1 MAFGKVIN
9 FFLVVNFFF
18 KFTSLQK
25 CSGTS
30 CRRVRELNDAD
41 LEKLGDRLIDWY
53 FQEDG
58 RSHEEKCDR
67 VKILVYILSKYSGKR
82 KVNFTMILLF
92 LTWIQEKFVGTTFC
106 ITQLHQQQ
114 LHQLQN
120 QLPKQQQLQKLQP
133 KDGDIMITISMNQQ
147 VRKPNQTPICQ
158 LQKKTQQVTQIVI
171 EKRL

>member
-1 MAFGKVIN
+1 M
-9 FFLVVNFFF
+9 
-18 KFTSLQK
+18 SLQK

-30 CRRVRELNDAD
+30 CRRVRELSDAD
-41 LEKLGDRLIDWY
+41 LEKLGDRVIDWY

-92 LTWIQEKFVGTTFC
+92 LTWIQEKFVGKTFC

-114 LHQLQN
+114 LQQLQN
-120 QLPKQQQLQKLQP
+120 QLPKQQQLQKLQA
-133 KDGDIMITISMNQQ
+133 KDGDMITIPMNQLG
-147 VRKPNQTPICQ
+147 RKPNQTPICQ
-158 LQKKTQQVTQIVI
+158 LQKKTPQVNQIVI
-171 EKRL
+171 ENWR